1 MTVLVPMTAAVFGP
15 YLEAA
20 VSNYARDNVESG
32 RWPEKGA
39 LARSRADF
47 DSLLPQGPKTPNNYL
62 FEIKSAE
69 TGPTIGFLWFAAVAK
84 GGLRSAFVYDIE
96 IEPEFRRQ
104 GHAKAAFVAL
114 EQRVRDL
121 GLSSIGLHVF
131 GRNPDARALYDSLG
145 YRVTGINMLKN
156 LDADSA

>member
-1 MTVLVPMTAAVFGP
+1 MTAAVFGP
-15 YLEAA
+15 YLETA

-69 TGPTIGFLWFAAVAK
+69 TGPTIGFLWSAAVAK

-96 IEPEFRRQ
+96 IEPEYRRQ
-104 GHAKAAFVAL
+104 GHAKAAFAAL
-114 EQRVRDL
+114 EQRVREL
-121 GLSSIGLHVF
+121 GLSRIGLHVF
-131 GRNPDARALYDSLG
+131 GRNPDAQALYASLG

-156 LDADSA
+156 LDADSAR